1 MARRRNKGIDIH
13 GILLLDKPS
22 ALTSNQALQA
32 VKRLTNANKAGHTGS
47 LDPLATGL
55 LPLCFG
61 EATKISNFLLN
72 ADKVYHVS
80 CKLGVR
86 TNSADADGD
95 VIEEMPLPAFDET
108 QLQRVLARFVG
119 EIQQIPPMHSA
130 VKKNGTPLY
139 KLAHQGIE
147 IEREPRT
154 VTIHRLNLTEN
165 YVPLSD
171 TIHFEVACSKGTY
184 VRTLA
189 DDIGRHLGCGAH
201 VTRLRRIQ
209 AGPFKIEDSV
219 SLHDL
224 ETRINSHGESISAFL
239 TPIENALSDC
249 PDVVLPSDASFYIQQ
264 GQAVFVPQIKQQGYI
279 RLYNAN
285 RGFLGI
291 GIVLDDGRVAPK
303 RLMNIAKMG

>member
-1 MARRRNKGIDIH
+1 LARRRDKGKDIH
-13 GILLLDKPS
+13 GILLLDKP
-22 ALTSNQALQA
+22 AGVTSNQALQA
-32 VKRLTNANKAGHTGS
+32 VKRLTNANKVGHTGS

-86 TNSADADGD
+86 TNSADADGEIIKQATIP
-95 VIEEMPLPAFDET
+95 VFDEPR
-108 QLQRVLARFVG
+108 LQQVLAQFMG

-130 VKKNGTPLY
+130 IKQNGTPLY

-147 IEREPRT
+147 VKREPRT
-154 VTIHRLNLTEN
+154 VTIHRLQLTDR
-165 YVPLSD
+165 YVPQSD
-171 TIHFEVACSKGTY
+171 SIHFEVAFSKGTY
-184 VRTLA
+184 VRTLV
-189 DDIGRHLGCGAH
+189 DEIGQILGCGAH
-201 VTRLRRIQ
+201 VTRLRRVQ

-219 SLHDL
+219 SLDEL
-224 ETRINSHGESISAFL
+224 ETRLKVHCDPVSDFL

-249 PDVVLPSDASFYIQQ
+249 PHVVLANDASFYIQQ
-264 GQAVFVPQIKQQGYI
+264 GQAVFVPQLKQQGFI

-285 RGFLGI
+285 QGFIGI
-291 GIVLDDGRVAPK
+291 GVVLEDGRVAPK
-303 RLMNIAKMG
+303 RLMNIAKIS